1 MSVDISQFHQ
11 VYFEESFEGLDA
23 MESGL
28 LALSTGEPDSET
40 INVIFRAAH
49 SIKGGAGTFGFR
61 QISDFTHVME
71 TLLDEMRAG
80 KRMVTPAAVDL
91 LLRST
96 DQLGALLTAAR
107 DKTEPDAD
115 AIHEALAELQ
125 AMLEEASAAAATP
138 VVAAPPTAAPVGWRI
153 RFAPQAQLFM
163 TGNDPARL
171 LRELVAL
178 GPCEITCDLSQLP
191 AAGAEFDPEACY
203 IAWDIALSAP
213 VEEAA
218 VREVFEWVDG
228 DAEILIEAVRPAV
241 SAQPAVAAPVAAPAP
256 SLAQLEAEREEEERR
271 AEDRRQ
277 GDRRAGDRRQG
288 DRRDGAGAAS
298 TSSIRVDIGKVDAL
312 INMIGQLVITQSMLL
327 DLGQDITPEKTIKLR
342 EGLAQLERNTRDLQ
356 ESIMNIRMMPI
367 SFSFNRFPRLVRDLS
382 SKLGKEVQL
391 KLAGEETEV
400 DKTVLE
406 KIGDP
411 LVHLVRNAL
420 DHGLETPDVRE
431 ANGKS
436 RVGTLSLNA
445 YHEGGSVVIDISDD
459 GAGLNRDR
467 ILAKARERGI
477 IDAHVQPT
485 DAQVYDCIFAPGF
498 STAAVVS
505 DVSGRGV
512 GMDVVRRNIRD
523 LGGTVDVHS
532 TPGQGATFRIRLPL
546 TLAILDGQLVRVGS
560 NVYIISLVS
569 IIESLQVEAGSVQ
582 TVSGSSELY
591 SLRSEYLPVLRLY
604 DMFGVQPDSTDLTEG
619 LLVVVEAMGKKVA
632 LLVDELLGQQQVVV
646 KSLQTNFRNV
656 NGISGATILGTGSVA
671 MILDVNGLVRLS
683 RERYADLPLVPNTF
697 RMAQQ
702 ETLQ

>member
-96 DQLGALLTAAR
+96 DQLGGLLTAAR

-115 AIHEALAELQ
+115 AISDTLAELQ
-125 AMLEEASAAAATP
+125 AMLEEAPSAAAAP
-138 VVAAPPTAAPVGWRI
+138 VVAAAPTAAPIGWRI
-153 RFAPQAQLFM
+153 RFAPQPQLFM

-178 GPCEITCDLSQLP
+178 GPCAINCDLSQLP
-191 AAGAEFDPEACY
+191 AAGAEFDPETCY

-241 SAQPAVAAPVAAPAP
+241 SAPPVAAAPAV
-256 SLAQLEAEREEEERR
+256 STAQQEADQEEQARR
-271 AEDRRQ
+271 ADDRRQ

-288 DRRDGAGAAS
+288 DRRDGAAGAS

-382 SKLGKEVQL
+382 TKLGKEVQL

-431 ANGKS
+431 ASGKS

-569 IIESLQVEAGSVQ
+569 IIESLQVEAGNVQ
-582 TVSGSSELY
+582 TVSGSCELY

>member
-28 LALSTGEPDSET
+28 LALSSGEPDMET

-61 QISDFTHVME
+61 DISDFTHVME
-71 TLLDEMRAG
+71 TLLDEMRSG
-80 KRMVTPAAVDL
+80 KRLVTPAAVDL

-96 DQLGALLTAAR
+96 DQLGGLLTAAR
-107 DKTEPDAD
+107 DKAEPDTD
-115 AIHEALAELQ
+115 AIAETLAELQ
-125 AMLEEASAAAATP
+125 AMLNEALPAAAAP
-138 VVAAPPTAAPVGWRI
+138 VVVAAPVAAAVGWRI
-153 RFAPQAQLFM
+153 RFAPQAHLFM

-171 LRELVAL
+171 LREVIAL
-178 GPCEITCDLSQLP
+178 GPCTVNCDTAQLP

-203 IAWDIALSAP
+203 IAWDIVLSAP
-213 VEEAA
+213 VEESA

-228 DAEILIEAVRPAV
+228 DAEILIEAMMPAAG
-241 SAQPAVAAPVAAPAP
+241 SAAAAAAA
-256 SLAQLEAEREEEERR
+256 SAAELEEERR
-271 AEDRRQ
+271 AEERRQ
-277 GDRRAGDRRQG
+277 GDRRAADRRAGDRRQS
-288 DRRDGAGAAS
+288 DRRETAGASAS
-298 TSSIRVDIGKVDAL
+298 SSIRVDIGKVDAL

-382 SKLGKEVQL
+382 TKLGKEVQL

-420 DHGLETPDVRE
+420 DHGLETPEVRE
-431 ANGKS
+431 ACGKS
-436 RVGTLSLNA
+436 PVGTLSLNA

-477 IDAHVQPT
+477 IDSHVHPT
-485 DAQVYDCIFAPGF
+485 DAQIYDCIFAPGF

-569 IIESLQVEAGSVQ
+569 IIESLQVEAANVQ
-582 TVSGSSELY
+582 TVSGSTELY
-591 SLRSEYLPVLRLY
+591 SLRSEYIPVLRLY
-604 DMFGVQPDSTDLTEG
+604 DLFGVQPDSTELSEG

-632 LLVDELLGQQQVVV
+632 LLVDELLAQQQVVV

-656 NGISGATILGTGSVA
+656 DGISGATILGTGSVA

-683 RERYADLPLVPNTF
+683 RERYADLPLVPNSF

-702 ETLQ
+702 ETIQ

>member
-28 LALSTGEPDSET
+28 LALSSGEPDMET

-61 QISDFTHVME
+61 DISDFTHVME
-71 TLLDEMRAG
+71 TLLDEMRSG
-80 KRMVTPAAVDL
+80 KRLVTPAAVDL

-96 DQLGALLTAAR
+96 DQLGGLLTAAR
-107 DKTEPDAD
+107 DKVEPDAE
-115 AIHEALAELQ
+115 AIAEALTELQ
-125 AMLEEASAAAATP
+125 AMLDEAQPDAPAP
-138 VVAAPPTAAPVGWRI
+138 AAPTTPAAAPVGWRI
-153 RFAPQAQLFM
+153 RFAPQAHLFM

-171 LRELVAL
+171 LRELTAL
-178 GPCEITCDLSQLP
+178 GPCAINCDLSQLP
-191 AAGAEFDPEACY
+191 EAGAEFDPEACY
-203 IAWDIALSAP
+203 FAWDIELTAS
-213 VEEAA
+213 VEESA

-228 DAEILIEAVRPAV
+228 DAEILIQSVMP
-241 SAQPAVAAPVAAPAP
+241 SAAALAAA
-256 SLAQLEAEREEEERR
+256 SAAQAEAEQL

-277 GDRRAGDRRQG
+277 SDRRAGDRRAGDRRQN
-288 DRRDGAGAAS
+288 DRREGTAGAS
-298 TSSIRVDIGKVDAL
+298 SSSSIRVDIGKVDAL

-327 DLGQDITPEKTIKLR
+327 DLGQEITPDKTIKLR

-420 DHGLETPDVRE
+420 DHGLETPEVRE
-431 ANGKS
+431 ACGKS
-436 RVGTLSLNA
+436 PVGTLSLNA

-459 GAGLNRDR
+459 GAGLNRER

-477 IDAHVQPT
+477 IDAHVHPT
-485 DAQVYDCIFAPGF
+485 DSQVYDCIFAPGF

-532 TPGQGATFRIRLPL
+532 TAGQGATFRIRLPL
-546 TLAILDGQLVRVGS
+546 TLAILDGQLVRVGA

-569 IIESLQVEAGSVQ
+569 IIESLQVESANVQ
-582 TVSGSSELY
+582 TVSGSTELY
-591 SLRSEYLPVLRLY
+591 SLRSEYIPVLRLY
-604 DMFGVQPDSTDLTEG
+604 DLFDVQPDSTELSEG

-632 LLVDELLGQQQVVV
+632 LLVDELLAQQQVVV

-656 NGISGATILGTGSVA
+656 DGISGATILGTGSVA

-683 RERYADLPLVPNTF
+683 RERYADLPLVPNSF

-702 ETLQ
+702 ETIQ